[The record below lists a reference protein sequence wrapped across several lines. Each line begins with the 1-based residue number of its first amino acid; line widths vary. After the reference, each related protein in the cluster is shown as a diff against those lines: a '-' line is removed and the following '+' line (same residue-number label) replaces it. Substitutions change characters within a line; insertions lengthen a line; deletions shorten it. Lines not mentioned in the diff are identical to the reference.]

1 MRRSSKFQKRIGL
14 LKSIAIYYWKPF
26 NRRRLKAFYE
36 QFVKQGDLC
45 FDIGAHVGNRTDA
58 WLSLG
63 AKVIAIEP
71 QPECVKYLH
80 RRFKG
85 NSLVQIVDQAVGAN
99 PGETILH
106 ISSANP
112 TISTTSG
119 DLWRKQIRQDAR
131 YPIQWDEQVCVR
143 VTTLDELI
151 TRFGVPA
158 FCKIDVENAEF
169 EVLSGL
175 NQPLTQISFE
185 YYPPAMQNTYSCIA
199 RIHALGDYAFN
210 WSFGESLRLE
220 SQNWLN
226 AEELRTVLQGFRT
239 RHQYGDIYARLAGK

>member
-1 MRRSSKFQKRIGL
+1 M
-14 LKSIAIYYWKPF
+14 YYWKPF
-26 NRRRLKAFYE
+26 NRRRLKAFYK
-36 QFVKQGDLC
+36 QFIKPGDLC

-63 AKVIAIEP
+63 AKVVAIEP

-85 NSLVQIVDQAVGAN
+85 NRMLQVIDQAVGSTS
-99 PGETILH
+99 GESILH
-106 ISSANP
+106 ISSSNP

-119 DLWRKQIRQDAR
+119 EQWRNQIMKDAR
-131 YPIQWDEQVCVR
+131 YPIQWDEQVR
-143 VTTLDELI
+143 VGMTTLDELI
-151 TRFGVPA
+151 DRFGVPV

-175 NQPLTQISFE
+175 SQPLPQISFE
-185 YYPPAMQNTYSCIA
+185 YYPPAMQKTYSCLA
-199 RIHALGDYAFN
+199 RLHALGAYEFN
-210 WSFGESLRLE
+210 WSFGESQRLE
-220 SQNWLN
+220 RENWLN